1 LQFWGEPFWLEIE
14 GGRDWLKTKGGREWL
29 KTEGGEWLKTEGGR
43 EWLQSVGGRDW
54 LQTEGGRHWLPTQG
68 GRHWLQTQE
77 GHDWLQQWRRHD
89 WLQTEGGKDW
99 IQTEGGQDWL
109 LTEGGRDWLQTPH
122 GQAWQSTPAG
132 PVWAT
137 MEEFSSMSEAISE
150 YVIVR
155 QSALLPTFKVVQ
167 QLKSLP
173 DFLMFPMFL
182 ALIPQDHFTS
192 ASPEVPDREII
203 HAMNLFIAFAKETQ
217 ERSQSSSDAL
227 KYASQNWIVHLSR
240 APNPWDDT
248 LIHIFRVFWKR
259 HLLSWFE
266 RQWCLKGLRSCL
278 DILSEGQK
286 FAKVSPLLQDFFFHF
301 VKPLLILSHPQFG
314 PSTHSPRPNTAG
326 LHVGT
331 SRKRTF
337 DEFSLDSNS
346 ALKSDTSN
354 NSSQRQ
360 R

>member
-1 LQFWGEPFWLEIE
+1 
-14 GGRDWLKTKGGREWL
+14 
-29 KTEGGEWLKTEGGR
+29 
-43 EWLQSVGGRDW
+43 
-54 LQTEGGRHWLPTQG
+54 
-68 GRHWLQTQE
+68 
-77 GHDWLQQWRRHD
+77 
-89 WLQTEGGKDW
+89 
-99 IQTEGGQDWL
+99 
-109 LTEGGRDWLQTPH
+109 
-122 GQAWQSTPAG
+122 
-132 PVWAT
+132 

-286 FAKVSPLLQDFFFHF
+286 FAK
-301 VKPLLILSHPQFG
+301 FG

>member
-1 LQFWGEPFWLEIE
+1 MGGQDWLQSVDGREWLQTKGAREWFQTWSGQIWLE
-14 GGRDWLKTKGGREWL
+14 TGGREWL
-29 KTEGGEWLKTEGGR
+29 KTDGGR
-43 EWLQSVGGRDW
+43 EWLKTDGGRQWLRTEEGRQW
-54 LQTEGGRHWLPTQG
+54 LQTGEGRQ
-68 GRHWLQTQE
+68 WLQTM
-77 GHDWLQQWRRHD
+77 
-89 WLQTEGGKDW
+89 
-99 IQTEGGQDWL
+99 GGQDWL
-109 LTEGGRDWLQTPH
+109 QTAGARDWLQTPH

-132 PVWAT
+132 SIWAT
-137 MEEFSSMSEAISE
+137 MKEFSSTLDAISK
-150 YVIVR
+150 YDIVPEL
-155 QSALLPTFKVVQ
+155 ALLPTFKVVQ
-167 QLKSLP
+167 LLKSLP

-192 ASPEVPDREII
+192 ASPEAPDREII
-203 HAMNLFIAFAKETQ
+203 HTMNLFIAFAKEAQ

-248 LIHIFRVFWKR
+248 LIHIFRVFWKC

-286 FAKVSPLLQDFFFHF
+286 FAK
-301 VKPLLILSHPQFG
+301 FG

-354 NSSQRQ
+354 NPSQRQ